1 MIAYR
6 IQQPEHSV
14 GLLLDPETQYSRP
27 WNRREDLIRKGVS
40 ACETVEELAEYF
52 AQSGV
57 ALAADCYLVAMEC
70 EWADDKDIDADLGAI
85 LVIPTAII
93 SADLV
98 PDSFFEAV
106 NAAYDRI
113 YDTAA

>member
-6 IQQPEHSV
+6 IQQPEHPLS
-14 GLLLDPETQYSRP
+14 LLLDPETQLSTP
-27 WNRREDLIRKGVS
+27 WNRNESLIRAGVS
-40 ACETVEELAEYF
+40 ACEAVEELAAYF

-70 EWADDKDIDADLGAI
+70 EWADGKDIDADLGAI
-85 LVIPTAII
+85 LVIPTAIV

-106 NAAYDRI
+106 SAAYDRI
-113 YDTAA
+113 YDAA